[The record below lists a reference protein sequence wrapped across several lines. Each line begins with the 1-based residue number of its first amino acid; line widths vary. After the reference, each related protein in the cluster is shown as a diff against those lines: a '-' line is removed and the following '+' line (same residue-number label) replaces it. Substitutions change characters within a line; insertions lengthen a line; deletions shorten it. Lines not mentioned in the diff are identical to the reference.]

1 MLHLMFELETDQEVS
16 ISIYNNLGQLV
27 FENKQIMNEGLYAP
41 NYTDIS
47 IDLNKLSVNTGQ
59 YIINAKF
66 NGQTFSKPFFVQ

>member
-1 MLHLMFELETDQEVS
+1 MHLIFELESDQEVN

-27 FENKQIMNEGLYAP
+27 FENNQEMIEGFYGP

-47 IDLNKLSVNTGQ
+47 IDLNKIGVNTGQ
-59 YIINAKF
+59 YIISAKF